1 MSTSHTLGKLLQSV
15 INTSRQRYS
24 VVSPVHSKLDK
35 WNGVGF
41 AEERHCRILY
51 DDVITVD
58 GTSEFRILLID
69 KPLEGSFYPLQVFPQ
84 SNVLFHSGHI
94 SGLFFP
100 LSLTHR
106 SIRLF
111 RRTLGFR

>member
-1 MSTSHTLGKLLQSV
+1 MFLLLLQFTKMSTSPTLGKRQLSIVNLF
-15 INTSRQRYS
+15 RQRYLYEMS
-24 VVSPVHSKLDK
+24 VYLKLDK

-84 SNVLFHSGHI
+84 SNVLFHAGHI
-94 SGLFFP
+94 SGFVFFS
-100 LSLTHR
+100 LSDR
-106 SIRLF
+106 
-111 RRTLGFR
+111 

>member
-1 MSTSHTLGKLLQSV
+1 M
-15 INTSRQRYS
+15 
-24 VVSPVHSKLDK
+24 DK

-69 KPLEGSFYPLQVFPQ
+69 KPLEGSYYPLQVFPQ
-84 SNVLFHSGHI
+84 SNVLFHSGHV
-94 SGLFFP
+94 SGLFSSF
-100 LSLTHR
+100 SLPRR
-106 SIRLF
+106 SVRLF
-111 RRTLGFR
+111 RRPRGFR